1 MPWAHPPKGRC
12 IAACWPWWWL
22 RMRIR
27 HLKTRQQFQAMLAQ
41 APIARTAH
49 FCLHRLPVAALPGP
63 LDGAASSAGGIMSA
77 HVGAWVGALVPKR
90 WAKRAVTRNL
100 IRRQV
105 YAVALEHLRATA
117 CNTAATNAA
126 MPTPPGPAGFAWLVR
141 LRAGFH
147 APAAPGRGKGKRAT
161 PRQPATGQPGADAAA
176 ATLRSAASPQLRQQ
190 VRGQLQLLFARAAAQ
205 DAAAGPARHDT
216 KAQP

>member
-1 MPWAHPPKGRC
+1 
-12 IAACWPWWWL
+12 
-22 RMRIR
+22 MRIR

-49 FCLHRLPVAALPGP
+49 FCLHRLPASALPGP
-63 LDGAASSAGGIMSA
+63 LGGAAPSTAGA
-77 HVGAWVGALVPKR
+77 VEVGAWVGALVPKR

-105 YAVALEHLRATA
+105 YAVALEHLRAA
-117 CNTAATNAA
+117 CSGGAGGQAC
-126 MPTPPGPAGFAWLVR
+126 PTLPGPPGPAGFAWLVR

-147 APAAPGRGKGKRAT
+147 APAAAGRGKGKKAT
-161 PRQPATGQPGADAAA
+161 PKQPAPGQPGAAA

-190 VRGQLQLLFARAAAQ
+190 VRGQLQLLFARATAH
-205 DAAAGPARHDT
+205 DAAAGQTGPEP

>member
-1 MPWAHPPKGRC
+1 
-12 IAACWPWWWL
+12 
-22 RMRIR
+22 MRIR

-41 APIARTAH
+41 APIARTTH

-105 YAVALEHLRATA
+105 YAVALEHLRAA
-117 CNTAATNAA
+117 SDSSVEGVGMAAS
-126 MPTPPGPAGFAWLVR
+126 PAQVGFAWLVR

-147 APAAPGRGKGKRAT
+147 APASSGRGKAKKTA
-161 PRQPATGQPGADAAA
+161 PKQPAMGQQAHASAPV
-176 ATLRSAASPQLRQQ
+176 LRSAASPQLRQQ
-190 VRGQLQLLFARAAAQ
+190 VREQLQLLFARAAAHGV
-205 DAAAGPARHDT
+205 ASGSTGLEA

>member
-1 MPWAHPPKGRC
+1 M
-12 IAACWPWWWL
+12 
-22 RMRIR
+22 
-27 HLKTRQQFQAMLAQ
+27 KTRQQFQAMLAQ

-63 LDGAASSAGGIMSA
+63 LDGAAPVAAEAVPAGG
-77 HVGAWVGALVPKR
+77 GAWVGALIPKR

-105 YAVALEHLRATA
+105 YAVALEHLRATTGEA
-117 CNTAATNAA
+117 AATDAA
-126 MPTPPGPAGFAWLVR
+126 LPASPGLAGFAWLVR

-161 PRQPATGQPGADAAA
+161 PRQPATAQPDAAA
-176 ATLRSAASPQLRQQ
+176 VMLRSAASPQLRQQ
-190 VRGQLQLLFARAAAQ
+190 VRGQLQLLFARAAAPG
-205 DAAAGPARHDT
+205 AAAGPVGPKP

>member
-1 MPWAHPPKGRC
+1 
-12 IAACWPWWWL
+12 
-22 RMRIR
+22 MRIR

-63 LDGAASSAGGIMSA
+63 LDGAASVAAGAMPVG
-77 HVGAWVGALVPKR
+77 VGAWVGALIPKR

-105 YAVALEHLRATA
+105 YAVALEHLRATTGEA
-117 CNTAATNAA
+117 AATDAA
-126 MPTPPGPAGFAWLVR
+126 MPASPGPEGFAWLVR

-147 APAAPGRGKGKRAT
+147 APAAPGRGKGKKAT
-161 PRQPATGQPGADAAA
+161 PRQPATAQPDAAA

-190 VRGQLQLLFARAAAQ
+190 VRGQLQLLFARATAQ
-205 DAAAGPARHDT
+205 GAAAGPGGPKP